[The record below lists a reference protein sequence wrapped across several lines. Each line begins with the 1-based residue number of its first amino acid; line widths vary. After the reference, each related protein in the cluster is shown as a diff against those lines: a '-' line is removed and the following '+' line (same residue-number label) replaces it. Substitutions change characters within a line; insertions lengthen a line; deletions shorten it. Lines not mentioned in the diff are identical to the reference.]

1 MVSRGLSS
9 AFPAAFFLDEKSFA
23 MFEFKGC
30 EEFA

>member
-1 MVSRGLSS
+1 MVSRGLSY
-9 AFPAAFFLDEKSFA
+9 AFPAGFLLDEKAFA